1 MKVSFYFYS
10 RLPLGRRLRSIVELC
25 RSMHLLIP
33 EKVLLTSRER
43 RADLAIDEVIA
54 SAEASGSDSC
64 EVRTTHGDISLAW
77 VYGER
82 RHVPRL
88 WGTLKVKDDELSD
101 LVRVLDELGVVSGT
115 TYGVCD
121 LESVRQESMRTAPDF
136 HASDDS
142 VSALHAL
149 YWYNYFGPEYR
160 EALTITEPTKGSV
173 AELRDLEGGALR
185 LLLAPA
191 PKVATDPARVS
202 AVTREWPFFR
212 KYDRKAG
219 FKRPV
224 RIDYSDVW
232 NLPPRALEVGPAR
245 ALVGPPDAFIAS
257 VASHADRF
265 RQWVRSKG
273 LAEPSSEEDFITIF
287 QAHGAIIRDELLVPA
302 IAAYGELVRTKIGG
316 VWKKAELLH
325 RGEPV
330 VAKPGR
336 PWSARRVILEVL
348 EGLEP
353 IEV

>member
-1 MKVSFYFYS
+1 VKVSFFFYS
-10 RLPLGRRLRSIVELC
+10 RLPLGRRLSSIVELC
-25 RSMHLLIP
+25 RSIP
-33 EKVLLTSRER
+33 LVMPEQVLLTSRER
-43 RADLAIDEVIA
+43 RTDIAIDDVIA
-54 SAEASGSDSC
+54 SAEASAADSC
-64 EVRTTHGDISLAW
+64 DVRTAHGDISLAW

-88 WGTLKVKDDELSD
+88 WGTLKILDHELSD
-101 LVRVLDELGVVSGT
+101 LVPVLDELALVSGT

-121 LESVRQESMRTAPDF
+121 LETVRQESMRTTPDI
-136 HASDDS
+136 HVSGDS
-142 VSALHAL
+142 VSALQAL
-149 YWYNYFGPEYR
+149 NWYNYFGPEYR
-160 EALTITEPTKGSV
+160 EELAITEPLRDSV
-173 AELRDLEGGALR
+173 AELREIEGGALR
-185 LLLAPA
+185 LLLAPM
-191 PKVATDPARVS
+191 PKIAIDPARVS
-202 AVTREWPFFR
+202 AVAKEWPFFR

-224 RIDYSDVW
+224 RIDYSEVW
-232 NLPPRALEVGPAR
+232 GLAPRVLEVGSVR
-245 ALVGPPDAFIAS
+245 ELVGPPDAFISS

-265 RQWVRSKG
+265 REWVRSKD
-273 LAEPSSEEDFITIF
+273 LAEPRSEEAFITIF
-287 QAHGAIIRDELLVPA
+287 QAHEAIIRDELLVPA
-302 IAAYGELVRTKIGG
+302 IAAYGELVRTKMGG